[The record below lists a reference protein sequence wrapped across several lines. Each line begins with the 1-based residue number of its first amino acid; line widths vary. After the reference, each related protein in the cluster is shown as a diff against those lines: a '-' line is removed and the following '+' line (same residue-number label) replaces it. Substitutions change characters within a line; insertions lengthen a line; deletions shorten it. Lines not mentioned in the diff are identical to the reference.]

1 MSSNLDLQ
9 PGPPEGA
16 PGEYLHERR
25 YHLRKKLGQGGMG
38 AVYLAEDTRLPG
50 RLIAVKENL
59 NSSTEAQ
66 SQFKREALMLAR
78 LRHPNLP
85 QVTDYF
91 IEADGKQYLV
101 MDYVSGENLAQILKQ
116 RQGPLP
122 LDEVLSIMDQ
132 VMQALAYMHAWKDP
146 ESSQTRPIIHRDI
159 KPANIKRT
167 PEGRVVLVDF
177 GIAKVDAGTA
187 TATAVSAKALTPGYA
202 PLEQYGGGTDARS
215 DIYSLGATL
224 FALLTGAIPP
234 TATDMAMSASKQRT
248 PLTGSL
254 KTAPPRVAKV
264 IERAMQSLPQ
274 SRFQSMAEMYQALF
288 DRPLPGGATGGA
300 GRRTPNGGNRRGL
313 WPALVLGVGALL
325 LVVGVWWLLAE
336 QPPEVPIEVGA
347 TPVAAAGMPVAE
359 TPPPVQQADTQP
371 VAMPPTD
378 LAPIDTA
385 TITPTPTASATP
397 TPVNTATAT
406 GTATGTASET
416 PDSDAT
422 RLVEEAQLAT
432 AVAAAKTATAE
443 AEATATTGAQQM
455 GTAVAATLTAQATPT
470 FTPSATPTP
479 SLTASPT
486 ATATRTAT
494 PTPTDVVVVLNP
506 LRLAFAY
513 GNVGNTD
520 IYVLDETTGATWAV
534 ADRSCDEA
542 EPGWAPDGLSVIYQS
557 DCGGSYDLYLVT
569 VDGNNPQALTATV
582 DRDEREPEFS
592 PDGTA
597 IAFRVNTAGNGR
609 NADGALWVMD
619 ADGAN
624 ARGLGV
630 SGRAPSWSPDGRS
643 LVYMSEQQSNWE
655 IYIYNFAEGQSYRLT
670 DCSANC
676 RFPTW
681 SPDGQAV
688 AYHSTTKADTAVP
701 ETIWMTPATG
711 GAASQLVSGAS
722 PGRPSWSRSG
732 LLAFNSDRGIEVVD
746 LNNGARRT
754 LLSENIHWAPAWS
767 R

>member
-1 MSSNLDLQ
+1 
-9 PGPPEGA
+9 
-16 PGEYLHERR
+16 
-25 YHLRKKLGQGGMG
+25 
-38 AVYLAEDTRLPG
+38 
-50 RLIAVKENL
+50 
-59 NSSTEAQ
+59 
-66 SQFKREALMLAR
+66 MLAR

-122 LDEVLSIMDQ
+122 LDEVLAIMDQ

-146 ESSQTRPIIHRDI
+146 ESGQTRPIIHRDI

-187 TATAVSAKALTPGYA
+187 TATAVSAKALTPGFA

-224 FALLTGAIPP
+224 FALLTGAVPP
-234 TATDMAMSASKQRT
+234 TATDMAMSAGKQRT
-248 PLTGSL
+248 PLAGSL

-288 DRPLPGGATGGA
+288 ARPLPDGATGGA
-300 GRRTPNGGNRRGL
+300 GRRPSSDGNRREL

-325 LVVGVWWLLAE
+325 LVGGLWWLLAE
-336 QPPEVPIEVGA
+336 QPPAIPPEVGV
-347 TPVAAAGMPVAE
+347 TPVAAAGLPVAE
-359 TPPPVQQADTQP
+359 TSTPTPVQQADTQP
-371 VAMPPTD
+371 TGMPPTG
-378 LAPIDTA
+378 LAPSATA
-385 TITPTPTASATP
+385 TVTPTPPSSATP

-406 GTATGTASET
+406 ATVT

-422 RLVEEAQLAT
+422 RLVQEAQLAA
-432 AVAAAKTATAE
+432 AVAADETATAA

-494 PTPTDVVVVLNP
+494 PTPTAVVVELSP
-506 LRLAFAY
+506 LRLAFVY
-513 GNVGNTD
+513 GNVGDTD
-520 IYVLDETTGATWAV
+520 IYVFDEATEATWAV

-557 DCGGSYDLYLVT
+557 DCSGSYDLYLVAE
-569 VDGNNPQALTATV
+569 DGNNLRALTATV
-582 DRDEREPEFS
+582 DRDEREPDFS

-597 IAFRVNTAGNGR
+597 IVFRVNTAGNGR

-655 IYIYNFAEGQSYRLT
+655 IYIYSFAEAQSYRLT

-676 RFPTW
+676 RFPAW

-688 AYHSTTKADTAVP
+688 AYHSTTGADTAVP
-701 ETIWMTPATG
+701 ETIWMAPATG
-711 GAASQLVSGAS
+711 GAATPLVTGAS

-732 LLAFNSDRGIEVVD
+732 LLAFNSEISTGRRHGPANAGIGMSS
-746 LNNGARRT
+746 LT
-754 LLSENIHWAPAWS
+754 LH